1 MKQALDDKVVKR
13 HPTIGRHAL
22 RQMKKVIGEVNGR
35 FHGSQNSH
43 RTAQYS
49 NCRSGV
55 FVSNLEFSASCFLPY
70 AMFVNTTCTSSSSST
85 LSRITST
92 SAICSSVSSIGV
104 VGMRS
109 SPAFLVAMPRA
120 SMPWVSEAKSE

>member
-1 MKQALDDKVVKR
+1 MNKKHWNTVLLDGSVPAKLIRELIDHSCGLIARSMKSQALNPKR
-13 HPTIGRHAL
+13 RA
-22 RQMKKVIGEVNGR
+22 R
-35 FHGSQNSH
+35 
-43 RTAQYS
+43 
-49 NCRSGV
+49 V
-55 FVSNLEFSASCFLPY
+55 FVSSEEFSASNFLQ

-85 LSRITST
+85 LSRISST